1 MNSAPSQDLTPVL
14 SGRWCIGCGACTAAD
29 SNLSLELSTANRI
42 YEPDGA
48 GNDAAHAVC
57 PAVKVD
63 YAGLHAWR
71 FPGREVSAHG
81 VVDSVLLA
89 QSVDRDRNLKASSG
103 GLIKELLL
111 GLLARPDIDGAIVL
125 AAQGGIAF
133 APVLVRDAAA
143 IDALP
148 GSIYHSVPYGDTFKL
163 LRENA
168 GRFVVVGIPCQLEGL
183 YSYIRQQAPELAPR
197 VAFTVGI
204 ICGWL
209 YTHRAL
215 DAMRAFKGVD
225 SPITAIAYRGDGPVG
240 PLAIDCEDGTRLRV
254 NRRTDLD
261 YMVAFDRSF
270 NINRCHVCVNHV
282 NWLADIAVGDAWLA
296 RTAAT
301 TSGVSIVIA
310 RSAQGTAL
318 LDALAADGRLRTAP
332 ASVEDIVESQSR
344 GLVFGDAAYAYRDVL
359 RAQGRFVPDLEGP
372 NRARAELAP
381 LASVAAFDRE
391 LAIKARLQAAG
402 AYRQLWLR
410 KLLRDGWSYG
420 LRFISKRWRRALR
433 RSSGGARDLPDGFL

>member
-1 MNSAPSQDLTPVL
+1 MSGAPRQDLSPVL
-14 SGRWCIGCGACTAAD
+14 SGRWCIGCGACAAAD
-29 SNLSLELSTANRI
+29 SNLTLELSTSNRI
-42 YEPDGA
+42 YEPDGP
-48 GNDAAHAVC
+48 GNSAAREVC
-57 PAVKVD
+57 PAVEVD

-81 VVDSVLLA
+81 VVETVLLA
-89 QSVDRDRNLKASSG
+89 QSVNAERNLKASSG

-125 AAQGGIAF
+125 AAQGGIDF
-133 APVLVRDAAA
+133 APVLIRDAAEV
-143 IDALP
+143 DALP
-148 GSIYHSVPYGDTFKL
+148 GSVYHSVPYAEAFKL
-163 LRENA
+163 LHDNV

-197 VAFTVGI
+197 VAFTLGI

-225 SPITAIAYRGDGPVG
+225 SPITSIAYRGDGPVG
-240 PLAIDCEDGTRLRV
+240 PLAIDCEDGTRLRI
-254 NRRTDLD
+254 NRRSDLD

-310 RSAQGTAL
+310 RSAQGSAL
-318 LDALAADGRLRTAP
+318 LDALVADGRLRTAP
-332 ASVEDIVESQSR
+332 AGVEDIVESQSR
-344 GLVFGDAAYAYRDVL
+344 GLVFGDAAYAYQDLL
-359 RAQGRFVPDLEGP
+359 RAQGRFVPALKGP
-372 NRARAELAP
+372 NRARAELLPQARM
-381 LASVAAFDRE
+381 AAFDRE
-391 LAIKARLQAAG
+391 LAIKACLQAAG
-402 AYRQLWLR
+402 AYRQLWMR
-410 KLLRDGWSYG
+410 KLLRDCWSYA
-420 LRFISKRWRRALR
+420 LRFISKRVQRALR
-433 RSSGGARDLPDGFL
+433 RKSGSARGLPDGFL

>member
-1 MNSAPSQDLTPVL
+1 MSGVPSQDLTPVL

-29 SNLSLELSTANRI
+29 SNLTLELSAANRI
-42 YEPDGA
+42 YEPDGP
-48 GNDAAHAVC
+48 GNSAAHAVC

-89 QSVDRDRNLKASSG
+89 QSVDRDRNLQASSG

-125 AAQGGIAF
+125 AAQGGIEF
-133 APVLVRDAAA
+133 APVLIRDAAA

-148 GSIYHSVPYGDTFKL
+148 GSVYHSVPYGDAFTL

-183 YSYIRQQAPELAPR
+183 YSYIRQHAPDLASR
-197 VAFTVGI
+197 VVFTIGI

-225 SPITAIAYRGDGPVG
+225 SAITSIAYRGDGPVG
-240 PLAIDCEDGTRLRV
+240 PLAIDCEDGTRLRI
-254 NRRTDLD
+254 NRRTDPD

-270 NINRCHVCVNHV
+270 NINRCHVCVNHI

-310 RSAQGTAL
+310 RSAEGTAL
-318 LDALAADGRLRTAP
+318 LNALAADGRLRTAP
-332 ASVEDIVESQSR
+332 AAVEDIVESQSR
-344 GLVFGDAAYAYRDVL
+344 SLVYGDAAYAYRDLL
-359 RAQGRFVPDLEGP
+359 REQGRFVPDLEGP
-372 NRARAELAP
+372 NRTSAELAP
-381 LASVAAFDRE
+381 RARMAAFDRE
-391 LAIKARLQAAG
+391 LAIKAGLQAAG
-402 AYRQLWLR
+402 AYRQLWIR
-410 KLLRDGWSYG
+410 KLLRDCWSYA
-420 LRFISKRWRRALR
+420 LRFVSKRVHRALR
-433 RSSGGARDLPDGFL
+433 RRSGSARGLPDGFL